1 MSGSGFK
8 KGPAV
13 GACIAE
19 MIVEG
24 GARTAPV
31 HAFRLSR
38 FREGDPIV
46 SQSYDIEPE
55 SAALLG
61 PENMVH

>member
-1 MSGSGFK
+1 
-8 KGPAV
+8 
-13 GACIAE
+13 
-19 MIVEG
+19 
-24 GARTAPV
+24 V